1 MQSLSERLSAVAFLV
16 KKGSIVA
23 DIGTDHGY
31 IPVYLVKNNIAQRA
45 LASDV
50 NKGPLSSCRRLVEEE
65 NLGDKIKVILS
76 DGLDNIPSEEYDTL
90 IIAGM
95 GGELICTILSK
106 AGNLKDKHI
115 IVNPMTH
122 PELVREYLYSNG
134 FKIDND
140 LIVKE
145 SKHYYSVFD
154 AIFTGDIQNKNKIDF
169 YLGNIKDFTHKEY
182 FVHLIHYLRNK
193 EKTGEDF
200 SDIIHALEEK
210 I

>member
-1 MQSLSERLSAVAFLV
+1 MQSLSERLSAVASLV
-16 KKGSIVA
+16 RRGSIVA

-31 IPVYLVKNNIAQRA
+31 IPVYLIKNNIAPKA

-50 NKGPLSSCRRLVEEE
+50 NEGPLSSCRRLVEEE
-65 NLGDKIKVILS
+65 NLSDKISVILS
-76 DGLDNIPSEEYDTL
+76 NGLDNIPSDAYDTL

-106 AGNLKDKHI
+106 ADNLNGKHI

-122 PELVREYLYSNG
+122 PELVREYFYANG
-134 FKIDND
+134 FEIDND
-140 LIVKE
+140 IIVKE

-154 AIFTGDIQNKNKIDF
+154 AKYTGEIQSKTKIDF

-182 FVHLIHYLRNK
+182 FIHLIHYLSNK
-193 EKTGEDF
+193 EKSGEDF
-200 SDIIHALEEK
+200 SDIINALEEK

>member
-50 NKGPLSSCRRLVEEE
+50 NKGPLSSCRSLVEEE
-65 NLGDKIKVILS
+65 NLDDKIKVILS

-106 AGNLKDKHI
+106 AANLKDKHI

-134 FKIDND
+134 FEINND

-154 AIFTGDIQNKNKIDF
+154 AIFTGNIQNKNKIDF
-169 YLGNIKDFTHKEY
+169 YLGNIKDFAHKEY

-193 EKTGEDF
+193 EKSGEDF
-200 SDIIHALEEK
+200 SDIIYALEEK

>member
-50 NKGPLSSCRRLVEEE
+50 NKGPLSSCRRLVDEE

-182 FVHLIHYLRNK
+182 FVHLIHYLTK
-193 EKTGEDF
+193 
-200 SDIIHALEEK
+200 
-210 I
+210 

>member
-76 DGLDNIPSEEYDTL
+76 DGLDNISSEEYDTL

-154 AIFTGDIQNKNKIDF
+154 AIFTGNIQNKNKIDF

-193 EKTGEDF
+193 EKSGEDF
-200 SDIIHALEEK
+200 SDVIHALEEK

>member
-193 EKTGEDF
+193 EKSGEDF